1 MFVIQFGVGILSHT
15 EQLGMHCGDG
25 EGWAQEELHCWPGWL
40 KYGWFLLCLLPWKSH
55 LNAES
60 LRDLEQLFPQKMLWF
75 GIYFADEGLESPWK
89 SLSHEDL
96 GSVWSRRNADGSLE
110 CPILPVVGIAVLP
123 GRALW
128 NGSGAGLIPPIS
140 RGYQSFLHLPLSD
153 LPKITRLFTAFFW
166 RNDEITLIGRFHR
179 NGACKWII
187 TSFIP
192 MSKIWAVKKPLFML
206 SLV

>member
-25 EGWAQEELHCWPGWL
+25 EGWAQEELHCWPRWL

-89 SLSHEDL
+89 SLSHQDL

-123 GRALW
+123 GQACGMALEQGSSHPSPEDIRAFSTCLCQISQKLLIYLLPFSEGMMKSHLLEDFTGMEPA
-128 NGSGAGLIPPIS
+128 NGLLQVLSQWLKYELLKNP
-140 RGYQSFLHLPLSD
+140 FLCYL
-153 LPKITRLFTAFFW
+153 
-166 RNDEITLIGRFHR
+166 
-179 NGACKWII
+179 
-187 TSFIP
+187 
-192 MSKIWAVKKPLFML
+192 
-206 SLV
+206 